1 MQFLLA
7 IALSAF
13 NIFSLFQ
20 PDTVLRTV
28 QFYDGNN
35 ITVIERGVKTKVSLA
50 CIIAP
55 EITTEAIDGDRA
67 RNALVSL
74 LSDSQFGLKVFGKNH
89 YGRLIAEIFA
99 NGTNVNKS
107 LVEQGHAYYDPG
119 YGSEC
124 DEYEELEKIAR
135 QNKLGLWHDS

>member
-1 MQFLLA
+1 MHFLLA
-7 IALSAF
+7 IALTAF
-13 NIFSLFQ
+13 NIFNLFQ
-20 PDTVLRTV
+20 PDTVLRTL

-55 EITTEAIDGDRA
+55 EISAEAIDGDRA
-67 RNALVSL
+67 RDALVSL
-74 LSDSQFGLKVFGKNH
+74 LSDAQFGLKVFGKNH

-99 NGTNVNKS
+99 NGTNVNKT
-107 LVEQGHAYYDPG
+107 LVEQGNAYYDPG

-124 DEYEELEKIAR
+124 DEYEGLEQIAK
-135 QNKLGLWHDS
+135 QNKRGLWRDS